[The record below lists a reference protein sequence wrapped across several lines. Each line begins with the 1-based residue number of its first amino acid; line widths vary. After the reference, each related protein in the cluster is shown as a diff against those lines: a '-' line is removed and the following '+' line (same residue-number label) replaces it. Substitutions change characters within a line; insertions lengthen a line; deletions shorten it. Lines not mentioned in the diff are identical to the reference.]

1 MVIIIVQ
8 DTLPG
13 FPHTPFLPVD
23 ERFPLFDRLSGRHVG
38 RPLSFT
44 TKLSSPSVMR
54 MWKNMENDKESA
66 KK

>member
-23 ERFPLFDRLSGRHVG
+23 ERFPLFDRLRG
-38 RPLSFT
+38 RPCGAPPLFYHEALPPFDYSD
-44 TKLSSPSVMR
+44 MGEYGR
-54 MWKNMENDKESA
+54 
-66 KK
+66 